1 MIAIAYCFAVRANQ
15 FTKKIVR
22 RSACSLWG
30 EGSRQLRMLYILSVT
45 FVNEF
50 LFGDFCFSFYF
61 YNSVRWHSVNDYYIL
76 WHLAMMSF
84 MISCYKNSVEWG
96 KMWACFNVWRV
107 YLSRGSIVSV
117 TEECFW
123 FAYCKCVDV
132 QFDWLCDIRRYVDVL
147 PAFCSSVVSYSMVKE
162 SSDFVKRKKIMVGW
176 SWSLIIILF
185 LCCW

>member
-1 MIAIAYCFAVRANQ
+1 MRGRKSTIKNVIHFIGDFCQRVSFWRLLFFFLLLQ
-15 FTKKIVR
+15 F
-22 RSACSLWG
+22 C
-30 EGSRQLRMLYILSVT
+30 SVT
-45 FVNEF
+45 FSQRLLYFVTSS
-50 LFGDFCFSFYF
+50 DDVFYDLMLQ
-61 YNSVRWHSVNDYYIL
+61 S
-76 WHLAMMSF
+76 
-84 MISCYKNSVEWG
+84 SVEWG

-132 QFDWLCDIRRYVDVL
+132 QFDWLCGIRRYVDVL

-162 SSDFVKRKKIMVGW
+162 SSDFVKRKKKIIMVGW